1 MYHETSVF
9 KNILTTFDLELS
21 VMITNYNSLTK
32 DIALNYKR
40 WVALEINLKFI
51 KIVTKI
57 MIYYYLLDFV
67 RSYTAA
73 TGW

>member
-1 MYHETSVF
+1 
-9 KNILTTFDLELS
+9 
-21 VMITNYNSLTK
+21 MITNYNSLTK